1 MEYKVRRC
9 PECNKEFPVPEDLE
23 ECICMYCGAKF
34 RIQPEQ
40 EETETA
46 PAMEEQLLS
55 AYQQAMSGINILY
68 EEYEKML
75 PQFTSQDY
83 SPSFQEYTRKARS
96 VLIPADRYALLS
108 REAGERVVGEI
119 TEALLAFVESKVPS
133 NQGLFARNA
142 GARRIDQFRFFL
154 AVYLVP
160 MLGHVRLGISE
171 VLADRILNDWKKRYP
186 GYEFKKATFE
196 DLEEG
201 FKRKGLCFITSAVC
215 ETLNKPDDCYEL
227 FRFRQFRDEY
237 LAGTEEGKGLIEHY
251 YRIAPV
257 IVTYINLHSD
267 AKERYRRIWETHL
280 LPCLKDLEDDR
291 QEDCR
296 KRYTEMVERLA
307 AQLPVGSFRLESC

>member
-1 MEYKVRRC
+1 VEYKVRHC

-34 RIQPEQ
+34 RTQPEQ
-40 EETETA
+40 EEIVA
-46 PAMEEQLLS
+46 PVMEELLS
-55 AYQQAMSGINILY
+55 AYQRAMSGINILY

-75 PQFTSQDY
+75 PQFTSQGY
-83 SPSFQEYTRKARS
+83 SPSFQEYTGKARS
-96 VLIPADRYALLS
+96 VLIPADRYALIS
-108 REAGERVVGEI
+108 REAEERVVREI

-133 NQGLFARNA
+133 HQGLFARNA
-142 GARRIDQFRFFL
+142 AARRIDQFRFFL

-171 VLADRILNDWKKRYP
+171 MLADRILNEWKKRYP
-186 GYEFKKATFE
+186 GFEFKKATFE

-237 LAGTEEGKGLIEHY
+237 LAGTEEGKGLIEQY

-257 IVTYINLHSD
+257 IVTYINLYSD
-267 AKERYRRIWETHL
+267 AAERYRSIWEKYL
-280 LPCLKDLEDDR
+280 LPCLKDLEEDR
-291 QEDCR
+291 QEECR

-307 AQLPVGSFRLESC
+307 AKLPVPYT